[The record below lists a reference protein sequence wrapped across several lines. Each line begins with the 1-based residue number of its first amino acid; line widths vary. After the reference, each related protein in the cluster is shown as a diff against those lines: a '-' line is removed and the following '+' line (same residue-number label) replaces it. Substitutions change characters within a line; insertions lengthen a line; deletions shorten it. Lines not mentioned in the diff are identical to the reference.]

1 MRLLFAF
8 IPALLLVCATAQAQ
22 THDHSMPGMD
32 MPAPTKPAPA
42 APESPKPAA
51 KDDDDMAGMDM
62 SGHDMKGMAGMDM
75 SAHGMGAM
83 AMAGALGDYP
93 MTQDGSGTSWQPSS
107 APHEGIHGAY
117 GPWSLM
123 LHGDG
128 TLVYDDQGGPR
139 GQTKTFFESMLM
151 GMASRSLDGGE
162 LTLHGMVSLDPTMG
176 KAGYPL
182 LLQTGETADGKTPL
196 IDRQHPHDFIDELS
210 VSYSHPIS
218 PSPFGALGGFVYGG
232 YPGEPALGPTTYMHR
247 FSGMALP
254 EAPIDHHWLDSTHVT
269 FGVVTAGLV
278 LGNVLKLEVSD
289 FTGRE
294 PDEHRWNF
302 DPARFDSASWRLTWN
317 PTRDL
322 SMQVSQGWLHSPEQL
337 EPDVS
342 QRRTTASVT
351 YNRAYAGGNWQ
362 TTAAWGQNV
371 NMPGRRLDAVLLES
385 SATFGPHT
393 VFGRAE
399 QADKDEL
406 FEAPD
411 PLAGRSFR
419 VGKLSLGY
427 AYAIPASTHFVIDL
441 GGLFSLYD
449 LPFALEP
456 AYGRDPRSFM
466 LFTRVRLR

>member
-1 MRLLFAF
+1 VRFVFALV
-8 IPALLLVCATAQAQ
+8 PALLLVCASAQAQAQAQTQ

-32 MPAPTKPAPA
+32 MPMPAKPAPA
-42 APESPKPAA
+42 VPAPPEPAA
-51 KDDDDMAGMDM
+51 KGDNDMAGMDM

-75 SAHGMGAM
+75 SAHGMGA
-83 AMAGALGDYP
+83 GALGDYP
-93 MTQDGSGTSWQPSS
+93 TTQDGSGTSWQPSS
-107 APHEGIHGAY
+107 APHAGIHGAY

-128 TLVYDDQGGPR
+128 TLVYDQQGGPR

-151 GMASRSLDGGE
+151 GMASRPLDGGE

-182 LLQTGETADGKTPL
+182 LLQTGETADGKNPL
-196 IDRQHPHDFIDELS
+196 IDRQHPHDLIDELS
-210 VSYSHPIS
+210 ITYSHPIS
-218 PSPFGALGGFVYGG
+218 GLLGSFVYVG

-278 LGNVLKLEVSD
+278 FGKMLKLEVSD

-294 PDEHRWNF
+294 SDEHRWNF
-302 DPARFDSASWRLTWN
+302 DPARFDSASWRLAWN
-317 PTRDL
+317 PNRAL

-337 EPDVS
+337 EPDVN

-351 YNRAYAGGNWQ
+351 YNRAYERGNWQ

-385 SATFGPHT
+385 SASFGPHT

-411 PLAGRSFR
+411 PLAGRAFR
-419 VGKLSLGY
+419 VGKVSLGY

-449 LPFALEP
+449 LPSALEP